1 MMKLIYILGG
11 LLCMLALQTE
21 AQKRT
26 YHEKYV
32 RFPEKATIE
41 EKVDMASRLVPSKK
55 QLTWQQLEM
64 TAFIHFGMN
73 TFTGQEWG
81 DGKEFPVMFNPVALD
96 AQQWVQ
102 ALKAGGFKLV
112 ILTAK
117 HHDGFCL
124 WPTSTTRHSVASSP
138 WKNGKGDVVKE
149 VKKACDRNGMKFG
162 VYVSPWDR
170 NAPCYGDS
178 LKYNEFFIQQLTELL
193 SNYGKVDE
201 VWLDGANGEG
211 PNGKKQEYNWEAII
225 TTINKLQPNAV
236 TAICGDDVRWVGNE
250 RGRGRETEW
259 SATVLAPLNYPDA
272 RIKNEQLRLN
282 DYARDLGS
290 RHMLERASELYW
302 YPSEVDVSIRPG
314 WFYHER
320 EDNKV
325 KSLAELVDIY
335 FYSVGCN
342 SSLLLNVP
350 PDKRGLI
357 HENDVA
363 RLKEFGE
370 YIEKTFS
377 KDYTS
382 KWARPWTAKTGE
394 KKEYALSKGAVVNT
408 VMLQEDISRGQ
419 RVEKF
424 SVEVRVNGEWKL
436 VAEGSTIGY
445 KRLLR
450 FPDME
455 SDCIRIAILE
465 SRGEANIS
473 RVGAFLAPK
482 INP

>member
-1 MMKLIYILGG
+1 MVKSIYILGL
-11 LLCMLALQTE
+11 LLCVCVLSTE
-21 AQKRT
+21 AQKSKF
-26 YHEKYV
+26 YEKQIC
-32 RFPEKATIE
+32 FPEKATLE

-55 QLTWQQLEM
+55 QLAWQQLEL

-81 DGKEFPVMFNPVALD
+81 DGKEFPAMFNPVALD
-96 AQQWVQ
+96 AEQWVK

-112 ILTAK
+112 IITAK

-124 WPTSTTRHSVASSP
+124 WPTKTTRHSVASSP
-138 WKNGKGDVVKE
+138 WKNGKGDVVRE

-170 NAPCYGDS
+170 NASCYGDS
-178 LKYNEFFIQQLTELL
+178 VKYNEFFIQQLTEIL
-193 SNYGKVDE
+193 SGYGKIDE

-211 PNGKKQEYNWEAII
+211 PNGRKQEYNWEAII
-225 TTINKLQPNAV
+225 KTINKLQPNAV

-250 RGRGRETEW
+250 RGKGREMEW
-259 SATVLAPLNYPDA
+259 SATALAPENYPNA
-272 RIKNEQLRLN
+272 REKNDQLRLSS
-282 DYARDLGS
+282 YARDLGS
-290 RHMLERASELYW
+290 RHVLERVTELFW

-314 WFYHER
+314 WFYHEQ
-320 EDNKV
+320 EDHKV

-335 FYSVGCN
+335 FQSVGCN

-350 PDKRGLI
+350 PNKRGLL

-382 KWARPWTAKTGE
+382 RWARPWTAKPGE
-394 KKEYALSKGAVVNT
+394 KKEYALNKGATVNT
-408 VMLQEDISRGQ
+408 IMLQEDISRGQ
-419 RVEKF
+419 RVEAF
-424 SVEVRVNGEWKL
+424 TVDVRVNGEWKTI
-436 VAEGSTIGY
+436 AKGSTIGY

-450 FPDME
+450 FPDVE
-455 SDCIRIAILE
+455 ADAIRVTIDE
-465 SRGEANIS
+465 CRSVANIS
-473 RVGAFLAPK
+473 RVGAFLAPTIK
-482 INP
+482 

>member
-1 MMKLIYILGG
+1 MVKSIYILGV
-11 LLCMLALQTE
+11 LLCVCVLPTE
-21 AQKRT
+21 AQKGKF
-26 YHEKYV
+26 YEKQV
-32 RFPEKATIE
+32 RFPEKATLE

-55 QLTWQQLEM
+55 QLAWQQLEL

-81 DGKEFPVMFNPVALD
+81 DGKEFPAMFNPVALD
-96 AQQWVQ
+96 AEQWVK

-112 ILTAK
+112 IITAK

-124 WPTSTTRHSVASSP
+124 WPTKTTRHSVASSP
-138 WKNGKGDVVKE
+138 WKNGKGDVVRE

-170 NAPCYGDS
+170 NASCYGDS
-178 LKYNEFFIQQLTELL
+178 VEYNEFFIQQMTEIL
-193 SNYGKVDE
+193 SGYGKIDE

-225 TTINKLQPNAV
+225 KTINKLQPNAV

-250 RGRGRETEW
+250 RGKGREMEW
-259 SATVLAPLNYPDA
+259 SATALVPGNYPNA
-272 RIKNEQLRLN
+272 REINDQLRLSP
-282 DYARDLGS
+282 YARDLGS
-290 RHMLERASELYW
+290 RHVLERVTELFW

-314 WFYHER
+314 WFYHEQ
-320 EDNKV
+320 EDHKV

-335 FYSVGCN
+335 FQSVGCN

-350 PDKRGLI
+350 PNKRGLL

-382 KWARPWTAKTGE
+382 RWARPWTAKPGE
-394 KKEYALSKGAVVNT
+394 RKEYALNKGAIVNT
-408 VMLQEDISRGQ
+408 IMLQEDISRGQ
-419 RVEKF
+419 RVEAF
-424 SVEVRVNGEWKL
+424 TVDVRVNGEWKTI
-436 VAEGSTIGY
+436 AKGSTIGY

-450 FPDME
+450 FPDVE
-455 SDCIRIAILE
+455 ADAIRVTIDE
-465 SRGEANIS
+465 CRSVANIS
-473 RVGAFLAPK
+473 RIGAFLAPR
-482 INP
+482 IE

>member
-1 MMKLIYILGG
+1 MVKSIYILGV
-11 LLCMLALQTE
+11 LLCVCVLQTE
-21 AQKRT
+21 AQKGKF
-26 YHEKYV
+26 YEKQV
-32 RFPEKATIE
+32 RFPEKATLE

-55 QLTWQQLEM
+55 QLAWQQLEL

-81 DGKEFPVMFNPVALD
+81 DGKEFPAMFNPVALD
-96 AQQWVQ
+96 AEQWVK

-112 ILTAK
+112 IITAK

-124 WPTSTTRHSVASSP
+124 WPTKTTRHSVASSP
-138 WKNGKGDVVKE
+138 WKNGKGDVVRE

-170 NAPCYGDS
+170 NASCYGDS
-178 LKYNEFFIQQLTELL
+178 VKYNEFFIQQITEIL
-193 SNYGKVDE
+193 SGYGKIDE

-211 PNGKKQEYNWEAII
+211 QNGKKQVYNWDAII
-225 TTINKLQPNAV
+225 KTINKLQPNAV

-250 RGRGRETEW
+250 RGKGREMEW
-259 SATVLAPLNYPDA
+259 SATALIPGNYPNA
-272 RIKNEQLRLN
+272 REKNDQLRLN
-282 DYARDLGS
+282 SYARDLGS
-290 RHMLERASELYW
+290 RHVLERVTELFW

-314 WFYHER
+314 WFYHEQ
-320 EDNKV
+320 EDHKV

-335 FYSVGCN
+335 FQSVGCN

-350 PDKRGLI
+350 PNKRGLL

-382 KWARPWTAKTGE
+382 RWARPWTAKPGE
-394 KKEYALSKGAVVNT
+394 KKEYALNKGAVVNT
-408 VMLQEDISRGQ
+408 IMLQEDISRGQ
-419 RVEKF
+419 RVEAF
-424 SVEVRVNGEWKL
+424 TVEVHVNGEWKTI
-436 VAEGSTIGY
+436 AKGTTIGY

-450 FPDME
+450 FPDVE
-455 SDCIRIAILE
+455 ADAIRVTIDE
-465 SRGEANIS
+465 CRGVANIS
-473 RVGAFLAPK
+473 RVGAFLAPR
-482 INP
+482 IE

>member
-1 MMKLIYILGG
+1 MVKSIYILGI
-11 LLCMLALQTE
+11 LLCVCVLPTE
-21 AQKRT
+21 AQKGKF
-26 YHEKYV
+26 YEKQV
-32 RFPEKATIE
+32 RFPEKATLE

-55 QLTWQQLEM
+55 QLAWQQLEL

-81 DGKEFPVMFNPVALD
+81 DGKEFPAMFNPVALD
-96 AQQWVQ
+96 AEQWVK
-102 ALKAGGFKLV
+102 ALKTGGFKLV
-112 ILTAK
+112 IITAK

-124 WPTSTTRHSVASSP
+124 WPTKTTRHSVASSP
-138 WKNGKGDVVKE
+138 WKNGKGDVVRE

-170 NAPCYGDS
+170 NASCYGDS
-178 LKYNEFFIQQLTELL
+178 VEYNAFFIQQMTEIL
-193 SNYGKVDE
+193 SGYGKIDE

-211 PNGKKQEYNWEAII
+211 PNGKKQVYNWDAII
-225 TTINKLQPNAV
+225 KTINKLQPNAV

-250 RGRGRETEW
+250 RGKGREMEW
-259 SATVLAPLNYPDA
+259 SATALVPGNYPNA
-272 RIKNEQLRLN
+272 REINDQLRLSP
-282 DYARDLGS
+282 YARDLGS
-290 RHMLERASELYW
+290 RHVLERVTELFW

-314 WFYHER
+314 WFYHEQ
-320 EDNKV
+320 EDHKV

-335 FYSVGCN
+335 FQSVGCN

-350 PDKRGLI
+350 PNKRGLL

-382 KWARPWTAKTGE
+382 RWARPWTAKPGE
-394 KKEYALSKGAVVNT
+394 RKEYALNKGATVNT
-408 VMLQEDISRGQ
+408 IMLQEDISRGQ
-419 RVEKF
+419 RVEAF
-424 SVEVRVNGEWKL
+424 TVDVRVNGEWKTI
-436 VAEGSTIGY
+436 AKGSTIGY

-450 FPDME
+450 FPDVE
-455 SDCIRIAILE
+455 ADAIRVTIDE
-465 SRGEANIS
+465 CRSVANIS
-473 RVGAFLAPK
+473 RVGAFLAPAIK
-482 INP
+482 

>member
-1 MMKLIYILGG
+1 MVKSIYILGL
-11 LLCMLALQTE
+11 LLCVCVLSAE
-21 AQKRT
+21 GQKGK
-26 YHEKYV
+26 YYEKQV
-32 RFPEKATIE
+32 HFPEKATLE
-41 EKVDMASRLVPSKK
+41 EKVDMASRLIPSKK
-55 QLTWQQLEM
+55 QLAWQQLEL

-81 DGKEFPVMFNPVALD
+81 NGKEFPVMFNPVALD
-96 AQQWVQ
+96 AEQWVR

-112 ILTAK
+112 IITAK

-124 WPTSTTRHSVASSP
+124 WPTKTTRHSVASSP
-138 WKNGKGDVVKE
+138 WKNGKGDVVRE

-170 NAPCYGDS
+170 NASCYGDS
-178 LKYNEFFIQQLTELL
+178 VKYNEFFIRQLTELL
-193 SNYGKVDE
+193 SDYGKVDE

-211 PNGKKQEYNWEAII
+211 ANGKKQEYDWETII
-225 TTINKLQPNAV
+225 KTINKLQPNAV

-250 RGRGRETEW
+250 RGKGRETEW
-259 SATVLAPLNYPDA
+259 SATALVPENYPNA
-272 RIKNEQLRLN
+272 RGKNEQLRLSP
-282 DYARDLGS
+282 YTRDLGS
-290 RHMLERASELYW
+290 RHVLERVAELFW

-320 EDNKV
+320 EDHKV

-335 FYSVGCN
+335 FQSVGCN

-350 PDKRGLI
+350 PDKRGLL

-382 KWARPWTAKTGE
+382 RWARPWTAKTGE
-394 KKEYALSKGAVVNT
+394 KKEYTLSKEAVVNT

-419 RVEKF
+419 RVEAF
-424 SVEVRVNGEWKL
+424 TVEAHVNGEWK
-436 VAEGSTIGY
+436 VIAKGTTIGY

-450 FPDME
+450 FPDVE
-455 SDCIRIAILE
+455 ADAIRVTIDECRSA
-465 SRGEANIS
+465 ANIS
-473 RVGAFLAPK
+473 RVGAFLAPRIK
-482 INP
+482 